1 MGNYIE
7 VTDVTFDTEVL
18 QSDIPVL
25 VDFWAVW
32 CAPCRI
38 IAPIVEEL
46 AQEKEGK
53 LKVVKMDVDNNQN
66 TAMKF
71 GIRSI
76 PTLLVFKNGEVVDQ
90 IIGAVPK
97 SMLESKL
104 DKHLKE

>member
-7 VTDVTFDTEVL
+7 VTDATFDTEVL

-53 LKVVKMDVDNNQN
+53 LKVAKMDVDNNQN

-76 PTLLVFKNGEVVDQ
+76 PTLLLFKKGQVVDQ

-97 SMLESKL
+97 SMLASKL
-104 DKHLKE
+104 DKHL